1 MIYFTS
7 YLLLIFATY
16 IGRYGPQIQKF
27 LYYSFLVFLFLM
39 SGFRDEVGC
48 DWKVYKVI
56 FDYDSAVYAF
66 RDGGT
71 LEIGYYLTMI
81 WLKKLGLGFQA
92 LNVIT
97 SGLFFLGLHAIAK
110 REKYPLLILALA
122 FPFLII
128 NLPMSGI
135 RQGAAFG
142 FISFAL
148 ISFVDRK
155 FFRYLF
161 FTILATSFHS
171 SGILFLV
178 LAPMY
183 FFKLNLKNSII
194 VILLASPILIAF
206 YLSSIGMVAQE
217 RYIQGATSSFG
228 AYFRVSIIFLIALYF
243 IFFIRKKWKALYPKD
258 YEFIL
263 MGSIGI
269 VLTTLIILPIS
280 TVIADRL
287 GFYLWFFVLIIL
299 GRAIIIPSRLR
310 ELSVIGSIFGL
321 FFAFVFWTQNS
332 PYFYNCYVPYNF
344 HFSIF

>member
-1 MIYFTS
+1 MVYFVS
-7 YLLLIFATY
+7 YFLLLFATY
-16 IGRYGPQIQKF
+16 IGRHGAEVQKI
-27 LYYSFLVFLFLM
+27 LYYFFLFFLFCF
-39 SGFRDEVGC
+39 SGFRYEVGC
-48 DWKVYKVI
+48 DWKVYNVI

-66 RDGGT
+66 RDGGS

-81 WLKKLGLGFQA
+81 WLKKFGLGFQA
-92 LNVIT
+92 LNIIT

-142 FISFAL
+142 LLAFAFLSFI
-148 ISFVDRK
+148 DRR
-155 FFRYLF
+155 FLRFLF
-161 FTILATSFHS
+161 FTLLATSFHS
-171 SGILFLV
+171 SAILFFL

-183 FFKLNLKNSII
+183 FFKFNLRNSII
-194 VILLASPILIAF
+194 AAALISPILISI
-206 YLSSIGMVAQE
+206 YLSSFGLIAQE
-217 RYIQGATSSFG
+217 RYIQGDLSSFG
-228 AYFRVSIIFLIALYF
+228 AYFRISIIFLIALYF
-243 IFFIRKKWKALYPKD
+243 LFFMRKKWVELFPKD

-263 MGSIGI
+263 MGAIGI

-299 GRAIIIPSRLR
+299 GRAISIPSRLR
-310 ELSVIGSIFGL
+310 ELSVIGSILGL
-321 FFAFVFWTQNS
+321 FFAFTFWTQNS
-332 PYFYNCYVPYNF
+332 PYFYQCYVPYNF
-344 HFSIF
+344 QFTIY